1 MITVTVCVGSSCHL
15 KGARAVIERFSEML
29 ARHDLAGK
37 VVLKGSFCMER
48 CGEGVN
54 WQIDDE
60 PLTSASE
67 AEAIEVFQRRV
78 LEPLGLRSSDEPEA
92 SSPDGTESA

>member
-15 KGARAVIERFSEML
+15 KGARDVIMCFNNLLKEHEL
-29 ARHDLAGK
+29 EDK
-37 VVLKGSFCMER
+37 VELKGSFCMER

-60 PLTSASE
+60 QITSTSVEE
-67 AEAIEVFQRRV
+67 AVAVFKQKV
-78 LEPLGLRSSDEPEA
+78 LRQVG
-92 SSPDGTESA
+92 